1 MKTAL
6 SFNDVLLVPQYSPMR
21 SRSEVNISSA
31 ITPDLTLQV
40 PIIAASMRT
49 VTNMAVAVSMS
60 TNGAIGMLPRFET
73 MLEQIKNVQII
84 KNNKQKV
91 IGTIGTKKD
100 YLKDAEALINA
111 GVDAITLDIAHAHSI
126 SGLEVISAFKNKFP
140 TISLIAGTV
149 ATYLGT
155 LDVFKSGADTVR
167 VGIGGGTI
175 CTTRIVTGSGVPQ
188 ITAIQEAVKAK
199 KKFKNRF
206 VLADG
211 GMTSSGDI
219 VKALACGAS
228 GVICGSLFAASN
240 EAPGEIVNK
249 DGILYKRYNGSSSL
263 EEKRKQISLDKNHQ
277 KKEFLLHVEGV
288 EALIKSSGS
297 LQEILESL
305 TAGIRSGFTYSGARN
320 ITELWKNAEFIQIT
334 NAGLK
339 ESFAHDVIEIKK

>member
-1 MKTAL
+1 M
-6 SFNDVLLVPQYSPMR
+6 
-21 SRSEVNISSA
+21 
-31 ITPDLTLQV
+31 
-40 PIIAASMRT
+40 
-49 VTNMAVAVSMS
+49 
-60 TNGAIGMLPRFET
+60 
-73 MLEQIKNVQII
+73 
-84 KNNKQKV
+84 
-91 IGTIGTKKD
+91 
-100 YLKDAEALINA
+100 
-111 GVDAITLDIAHAHSI
+111 
-126 SGLEVISAFKNKFP
+126 
-140 TISLIAGTV
+140 
-149 ATYLGT
+149 
-155 LDVFKSGADTVR
+155 
-167 VGIGGGTI
+167 GIGGGTI

>member
-126 SGLEVISAFKNKFP
+126 SGLEVISAFKNK
-140 TISLIAGTV
+140 
-149 ATYLGT
+149 
-155 LDVFKSGADTVR
+155 
-167 VGIGGGTI
+167 
-175 CTTRIVTGSGVPQ
+175 
-188 ITAIQEAVKAK
+188 
-199 KKFKNRF
+199 
-206 VLADG
+206 
-211 GMTSSGDI
+211 
-219 VKALACGAS
+219 
-228 GVICGSLFAASN
+228 
-240 EAPGEIVNK
+240 
-249 DGILYKRYNGSSSL
+249 
-263 EEKRKQISLDKNHQ
+263 
-277 KKEFLLHVEGV
+277 
-288 EALIKSSGS
+288 
-297 LQEILESL
+297 
-305 TAGIRSGFTYSGARN
+305 
-320 ITELWKNAEFIQIT
+320 
-334 NAGLK
+334 
-339 ESFAHDVIEIKK
+339 